1 MSRIEAAFED
11 SDTRLHCP
19 GVNAVANWRSMK
31 KMPNTTRR
39 KHVKYREADKAKAAL
54 APPPTPAS
62 TGNKTPLQVIVTD
75 PKTGEQMT
83 FNISRSLHAFVGLPE
98 ECTQLGQM
106 ILVQLAELMKP
117 GSADASLVH
126 SVQGMVALEPKDAM
140 QSLLACQMLG
150 VHTAAFT
157 FLRRATVNDQ
167 TIDGVDR
174 NVNRAVRLMKLFN
187 NQAELMLKLKG
198 KSGQQKVTVEH
209 VNVAP
214 GGQAI
219 VGLVTAPGGGSKN
232 ES

>member
-1 MSRIEAAFED
+1 MIVGVVPNAAED
-11 SDTRLHCP
+11 IDRDTKHPGRLHEHP
-19 GVNAVANWRSMK
+19 GRRRHGPDRSS
-31 KMPNTTRR
+31 
-39 KHVKYREADKAKAAL
+39 DG
-54 APPPTPAS
+54 PTERI
-62 TGNKTPLQVIVTD
+62 GHILLVTN
-75 PKTGEQMT
+75 PKTGEQRI

-106 ILVQLAELMKP
+106 ILAQLAELMKP

-157 FLRRATVNDQ
+157 FLRRAAVNDQ
-167 TIDGVDR
+167 TIEGVDR
-174 NVNRAVRLMKLFN
+174 NINRAVRLMKLFN

>member
-1 MSRIEAAFED
+1 
-11 SDTRLHCP
+11 
-19 GVNAVANWRSMK
+19 MK

-54 APPPTPAS
+54 VPQPTPAS
-62 TGNKTPLQVIVTD
+62 TGSKVIVTN
-75 PKTGEQMT
+75 PKTGEQMI

-106 ILVQLAELMKP
+106 ILAQLAELMKL

-157 FLRRATVNDQ
+157 FLHRAGVKDQ
-167 TIDGVDR
+167 TIHGVDR
-174 NVNRAVRLMKLFN
+174 NINRAVRLMKLFN
-187 NQAELMLKLKG
+187 SQAELMLKLKG
-198 KSGQQKVTVEH
+198 KSGQQKVVVEH

-219 VGLVTAPGGGSKN
+219 VGLVSAPRGEEGGEEGGKDAN
-232 ES
+232 